1 MSVCGAVW
9 HRLVQ
14 PFLSRCGSR
23 VSKSVQPAR
32 RTPSMTL
39 KALQTII
46 MACDGCLLAY
56 LTLYLPLSLFAP
68 LSTCLSLYFPHC
80 LPVCAS
86 ACLFVRLGNF
96 TISFLSFLSKVL
108 YRNLLYL
115 PLLLTLLSHTH
126 TRTHMTASEQQ
137 QRQRQNRDN
146 KTALH
151 IANI

>member
-1 MSVCGAVW
+1 
-9 HRLVQ
+9 
-14 PFLSRCGSR
+14 
-23 VSKSVQPAR
+23 
-32 RTPSMTL
+32 MTL

-68 LSTCLSLYFPHC
+68 LYTCLSLYLPHC

-126 TRTHMTASEQQ
+126 TRTHVTASEQQ
-137 QRQRQNRDN
+137 QQRQRQGQGQQDSVAYSKYLRHSRFIRFHYFVGGRERQQTE
-146 KTALH
+146 KGEGGRIGWL
-151 IANI
+151 